1 VSLSSHFLTSTRTYS
16 DLTLGFNARSPQLW
30 EFAGM
35 GAHFSNDFRELRT
48 RISLFEEERGRQLDL
63 G

>member
-1 VSLSSHFLTSTRTYS
+1 MDLILDGTSKSSEPSRGS
-16 DLTLGFNARSPQLW
+16 SPQLW

-48 RISLFEEERGRQLDL
+48 RISLFEEEAWAAA
-63 G
+63 